1 MSEFK
6 IVSRKDLYNEGEG
19 LGEDYDSNSSSK
31 NNSEHVEVL
40 VPPTEFEFVEVERTD
55 SSLDL
60 KESNNSA
67 HEQKEEKQEEF
78 EFPLFSFGV
87 VEASTSPAQEE
98 QGSSTQEKDTPQTEV
113 SLMKISL
120 KEPEEEIIN
129 QERPKDYYFASHSAD
144 QKLQFQQS
152 SIDYDVIIQESTKI
166 LEDDL
171 RIRDK
176 WPYCQGRIIDLYKHN
191 ARIELEQQ
199 KELKIKK
206 RRPGQKQRAAKK
218 LALERT
224 KERDAK
230 AREIKKQLKKK
241 FHKRGGK
248 KNKKKVPLNP
258 LAKAGSTPKFR
269 TE

>member
-1 MSEFK
+1 MIP
-6 IVSRKDLYNEGEG
+6 IV
-19 LGEDYDSNSSSK
+19 SSK

-129 QERPKDYYFASHSAD
+129 QEKAQRLLLCKLFCRPKAA
-144 QKLQFQQS
+144 
-152 SIDYDVIIQESTKI
+152 IPTE
-166 LEDDL
+166 
-171 RIRDK
+171 
-176 WPYCQGRIIDLYKHN
+176 LY
-191 ARIELEQQ
+191 RL
-199 KELKIKK
+199 
-206 RRPGQKQRAAKK
+206 
-218 LALERT
+218 
-224 KERDAK
+224 
-230 AREIKKQLKKK
+230 
-241 FHKRGGK
+241 
-248 KNKKKVPLNP
+248 
-258 LAKAGSTPKFR
+258 
-269 TE
+269 